1 MLEIVLDKEYNV
13 ERGDFMTFIS
23 AQEAADKWG
32 ISKRRVQ
39 ILCANQRIPDAVRI
53 GNMWVIPENAKKP
66 VDGRIKTSTTTQK
79 TINPIKAA
87 RKALRVISTTAY
99 QAARSV
105 GIPPS
110 DAKIVVMALFASEL
124 LEHILET
131 SSETTDVRIRALFGV
146 NTKLSLSFSANVRRL
161 FNNFLNKHPF
171 CFDDAL
177 SWAYQYVNKFSKDT
191 GLETTQFFT
200 EKYMITALVDRCQI
214 EKSKGK
220 ILDPACGGG
229 NFLLYALDYLC
240 DYSRLPSK
248 TALPDYVNMQLRR
261 LYGYELDPTLAV
273 IASVNLRIKAL
284 SIIKE
289 HGYTVTAEEFF
300 SVVPNIFCSVK
311 DNIEGALDAKSDSHL
326 VKRAGTMQTDTLA
339 SILGSAEYIFTNP
352 PFKTVKGMDE
362 KQKAFLKNN
371 FPYAKCDMCNA
382 FIEFAL
388 NALTDN
394 GICGMVTQNSWM
406 YLDSFEQLRLS
417 LLKRYS
423 IRYIIELG
431 SNAFYDLSGE
441 KANVALLI
449 AQKTQPNAETSI
461 TTYSL
466 KHLTQVD
473 AERLLSSG
481 NGLEDHRVLL
491 KQLEVLQRPGA
502 RFEMIAPFR
511 THFLQSSCH
520 TYGEYAVPMQ
530 GTSTGD
536 SKSLVA
542 YFWEHIGDADWRPVS
557 KGGGYSRWLGL
568 NSYSV
573 KWGKDGEYIKNTKGS
588 AIRNAKYFK
597 ETQLVFSDTGTA
609 GLNVR
614 LLLEGQ
620 IFIASGPGIRVTQ
633 GDYLSHIAFLNSR
646 FASYFIRLLSP
657 KLTIAAGYIA
667 KIPVLDELLSSVTLA
682 KYARTCI
689 ELKRDRL
696 SKRPIYLEY
705 EPLTDI
711 GKPTTL
717 VEQAQCWF
725 LNDIEDEWRQ
735 LCAEKEIDKYILDAF
750 NLTDADIENLN
761 AQVGHH
767 ALDIDAYKTLSVNE
781 LDGIISELLSANCM
795 LNRTRSGKNH
805 LGCDGVLEYLSYKTS
820 VSAYKIYQ
828 TISTNIQ
835 DFHKTLAKYKD
846 AYIHSLVLTAL
857 GYSVETLP
865 KELSGKKL
873 LEEIELSFPSLTGE
887 IDTIDMWIKSRLTEF
902 HKTAFFNTPIIHYS
916 TQGVVELLRRQI

>member
-1 MLEIVLDKEYNV
+1 
-13 ERGDFMTFIS
+13 MTFIS

-66 VDGRIKTSTTTQK
+66 IDGRIKTSTTTRK
-79 TINPIKAA
+79 PINPIRTA
-87 RKALRVISTTAY
+87 RKALRAISSTAY
-99 QAARSV
+99 QAAQLD
-105 GIPPS
+105 GTPPS
-110 DAKIVVMALFASEL
+110 DAKKVVMALFASEL

-131 SSETTDVRIRALFGV
+131 PSANTVERIHTLFGV
-146 NTKLSLSFSANVRRL
+146 NKQLSLSFSAKVRRL
-161 FNNFLNKHPF
+161 FSSFLNEHPF

-177 SWAYQYVNKFSKDT
+177 SWAYQYVNKLSKDT

-214 EKSKGK
+214 EKGTGK

-240 DYSRLPSK
+240 DSSRLPS
-248 TALPDYVNMQLRR
+248 TTTMPNYVITQLRR

-273 IASVNLRIKAL
+273 IASVNLRVKVL

-289 HGYTVTAEEFF
+289 HGYAVTAEEFF
-300 SVVPNIFCSVK
+300 SNVPDIYCSVK
-311 DNIEGALDAKSDSHL
+311 DNIEGALDAKADSHL
-326 VKRAGTMQTDTLA
+326 VKKAGTMQTDTLA
-339 SILGSAEYIFTNP
+339 SILSSAEYIFTNP
-352 PFKTVKGMDE
+352 PFKTVKGMDG
-362 KQKAFLKNN
+362 KQKAFLKEN

-388 NALTDN
+388 NALADN

-423 IRYIIELG
+423 IRSIIELG

-441 KANVALLI
+441 KTNVALLI
-449 AQKTQPNAETSI
+449 AQKTQPNTETSI
-461 TTYSL
+461 ATYSL
-466 KHLTQVD
+466 KHLAQVET
-473 AERLLSSG
+473 ERLLSSG
-481 NGLEDHRVLL
+481 NGVDDHRVLL
-491 KQLEVLQRPGA
+491 NQLEVLQRSGA
-502 RFEMIAPFR
+502 RFGMLATVR
-511 THFLQSSCH
+511 THFLQNSYR

-536 SKSLVA
+536 SKSLVG

-573 KWGKDGEYIKNTKGS
+573 KWGKDGEYIKYTKGS

-657 KLTIAAGYIA
+657 KHTSWDAVPPDFPGNCQS
-667 KIPVLDELLSSVTLA
+667 IP
-682 KYARTCI
+682 
-689 ELKRDRL
+689 
-696 SKRPIYLEY
+696 
-705 EPLTDI
+705 
-711 GKPTTL
+711 
-717 VEQAQCWF
+717 
-725 LNDIEDEWRQ
+725 
-735 LCAEKEIDKYILDAF
+735 
-750 NLTDADIENLN
+750 
-761 AQVGHH
+761 
-767 ALDIDAYKTLSVNE
+767 
-781 LDGIISELLSANCM
+781 
-795 LNRTRSGKNH
+795 
-805 LGCDGVLEYLSYKTS
+805 
-820 VSAYKIYQ
+820 
-828 TISTNIQ
+828 
-835 DFHKTLAKYKD
+835 
-846 AYIHSLVLTAL
+846 
-857 GYSVETLP
+857 
-865 KELSGKKL
+865 
-873 LEEIELSFPSLTGE
+873 
-887 IDTIDMWIKSRLTEF
+887 
-902 HKTAFFNTPIIHYS
+902 
-916 TQGVVELLRRQI
+916 